1 MLRRRAAKAA
11 GAVKA
16 VVNAIVLGGL
26 TLAGALIGGYVAH
39 GLWLV
44 FLVGWEALD

>member
-1 MLRRRAAKAA
+1 MRALA
-11 GAVKA
+11 
-16 VVNAIVLGGL
+16 NAIVLGGL

-39 GLWLV
+39 ALWLV